1 MFCNVCGH
9 NLGNDLEGSCINCG
23 ASKSARQAQHSLD
36 SNQRYSAPPPPPTHN
51 PYATYGGYPR
61 PHPGRGKAIASLV
74 LGICAIVFWWVPF
87 AGLVLGI
94 VGLVMASMSKRFGF
108 IGGIRSGGL
117 VCSII
122 GTIFASFYTVFIMAA
137 CGVGMYEA
145 LFWM

>member
-1 MFCNVCGH
+1 
-9 NLGNDLEGSCINCG
+9 
-23 ASKSARQAQHSLD
+23 
-36 SNQRYSAPPPPPTHN
+36 
-51 PYATYGGYPR
+51 
-61 PHPGRGKAIASLV
+61 
-74 LGICAIVFWWVPF
+74 
-87 AGLVLGI
+87 
-94 VGLVMASMSKRFGF
+94 MSKRFGF